1 MKKNAGLL
9 DRFIR
14 IVLGLIIIMGG
25 YYYQSFWALVGII
38 PLVSGL
44 TGFCPLYG
52 AFGLSTC
59 AGNEKNKTFDFK

>member
-1 MKKNAGLL
+1 MKKNAGIL
-9 DRFIR
+9 DRIIR
-14 IVLGLIIIMGG
+14 IIVGLLIIAGG

-44 TGFCPLYG
+44 TGFCPFYG

-59 AGNEKNKTFDFK
+59 PASEKNKTFDFK

>member
-9 DRFIR
+9 DRLFR
-14 IVLGLIIIMGG
+14 IVIGLIIIAGG
-25 YYYQSFWALVGII
+25 YYYQSFWALIGII

-59 AGNEKNKTFDFK
+59 PENEKRKTFDFK